1 MEEPSWGVHA
11 TFQGTVNSTREEIT
25 FLAEAAGENAIKR
38 IFSCVIISAMPET
51 GVDEALT
58 TLKDIYE
65 FNSENTRAALPRH
78 TMHSSIAGRV
88 TSTSERPQLVISE

>member
-1 MEEPSWGVHA
+1 MLPQFWKSSDEWLETSSGGPLLTDFTTLLNLRRSSEVEEPSWGVHA

-58 TLKDIYE
+58 TLKDI
-65 FNSENTRAALPRH
+65 
-78 TMHSSIAGRV
+78 
-88 TSTSERPQLVISE
+88 